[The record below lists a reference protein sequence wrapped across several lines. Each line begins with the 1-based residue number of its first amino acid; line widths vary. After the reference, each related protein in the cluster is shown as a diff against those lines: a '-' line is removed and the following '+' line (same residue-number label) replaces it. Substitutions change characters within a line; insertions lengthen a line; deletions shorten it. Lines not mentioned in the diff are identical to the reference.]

1 MAWSPRR
8 LVAGA
13 EANNNFDT
21 RSEDEMTC
29 QTCRLKRA
37 CKSMGGLCPYLLYLV
52 LAVVVAIPGYFLY
65 TLVSHT

>member
-1 MAWSPRR
+1 
-8 LVAGA
+8 
-13 EANNNFDT
+13 
-21 RSEDEMTC
+21 MTC